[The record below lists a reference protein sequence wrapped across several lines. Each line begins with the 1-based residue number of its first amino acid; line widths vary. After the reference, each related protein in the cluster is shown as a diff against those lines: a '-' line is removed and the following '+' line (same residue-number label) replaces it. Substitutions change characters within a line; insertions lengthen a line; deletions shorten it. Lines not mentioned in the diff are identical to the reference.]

1 MKGGKTL
8 VTKNSRNGK
17 KETSPRRHGRHGE
30 RLRREATAEGADR
43 IFYVR
48 FGLRPARR
56 PSAERNVFPLFD
68 FPAMNRWAFLYRP
81 AERDS
86 RPCRLVT
93 DPMAKEKTPS
103 TLSKEEDCCLRA
115 SLFSCQAHSPSV
127 VCPRR

>member
-48 FGLRPARR
+48 FGLRPARK
-56 PSAERNVFPLFD
+56 PSAERNVFPLFA

-86 RPCRLVT
+86 RHAAWSPTQWQKKKR
-93 DPMAKEKTPS
+93 P
-103 TLSKEEDCCLRA
+103 
-115 SLFSCQAHSPSV
+115 QHSRKRKIV
-127 VCPRR
+127 V